1 MSTSR
6 PETTRA
12 LSDMVEARLRGKA
25 YWAREVLLGATDA
38 RSPRVDYMSF
48 RLHPSSSLAITPG
61 LIEHGEFS
69 CYEVKSCMADFKSGH
84 GLNFVGD
91 RNFLVCERELADKL
105 YEQQLIPLDC
115 TVLCPNKPR
124 TALREVY
131 NTVGGRIPRRNHSAA
146 ELLFSMVVSGIF
158 RPSDTP
164 AGGGCE

>member
-1 MSTSR
+1 MSR

-12 LSDMVEARLRGKA
+12 LSDMVEARLRGKT

-48 RLHPSSSLAITPG
+48 RLAPSHSLAITPG
-61 LIEHGEFS
+61 LIEQGEFA
-69 CYEVKSCMADFKSGH
+69 CYEVKSCMADFRSGH

-105 YEQQLIPLDC
+105 YEQQLIPNNC

-131 NTVGGRIPRRNHSAA
+131 DTVGGRPKLRDLSAA
-146 ELLFSMVVSGIF
+146 ELLFSMVVSGIY
-158 RPSDTP
+158 RPSEKGTP
-164 AGGGCE
+164 HD

>member
-1 MSTSR
+1 MSVNR

-12 LSDMVEARLRGKA
+12 LSDMVESRLRGKT
-25 YWAREVLLGATDA
+25 YWAREVLLGAMDA

-48 RLHPSSSLAITPG
+48 RMASSHSLAITPG
-61 LIEHGEFS
+61 LIEHGEFA

-91 RNFLVCERELADKL
+91 KNYLVCERELADKL
-105 YEQQLIPLDC
+105 YEQHLIPNGC

-131 NTVGGRIPRRNHSAA
+131 STVGGLAPLRDQSAA
-146 ELLFSMVVSGIF
+146 ELLFSMVISGIY
-158 RPSDTP
+158 RPSDK
-164 AGGGCE
+164 GGI

>member
-1 MSTSR
+1 MSINR

-25 YWAREVLLGATDA
+25 YWAREVLIGATDA

-48 RLHPSSSLAITPG
+48 KLSPSSSFDITPG
-61 LIEHGEFS
+61 SIEHGEFS

-105 YEQQLIPLDC
+105 YKQMQIPHNC
-115 TVLCPNKPR
+115 AVLCPNKPR
-124 TALREVY
+124 TALIEVY
-131 NTVGGRIPRRNHSAA
+131 NTVRGRRQFRDHSAA
-146 ELLFSMVVSGIF
+146 ELLFSMVISGIY
-158 RPSDTP
+158 RPSEKGTP
-164 AGGGCE
+164 HG

>member
-1 MSTSR
+1 MTNR

-48 RLHPSSSLAITPG
+48 RLGPSNSFAITPG
-61 LIEHGEFS
+61 VIEHGEFA
-69 CYEVKSCMADFKSGH
+69 CYEIKSCMADFRSGH

-105 YEQQLIPLDC
+105 YAQMEIPHNC
-115 TVLCPNKPR
+115 VVLCPNKPR

-131 NTVGGRIPRRNHSAA
+131 NTIGGLAPRRDHSAA

-158 RPSDTP
+158 RPGD
-164 AGGGCE
+164 EVKMR